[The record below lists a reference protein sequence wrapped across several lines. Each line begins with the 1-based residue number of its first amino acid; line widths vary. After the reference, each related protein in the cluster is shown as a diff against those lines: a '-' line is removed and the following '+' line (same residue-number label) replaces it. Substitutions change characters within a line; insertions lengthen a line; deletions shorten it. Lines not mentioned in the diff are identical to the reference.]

1 MEPPPVFPPVALL
14 GLGLGLPPHVLS
26 QEEAALLTTRIFGDR
41 LAGFPQFE
49 RVFAN
54 TGIARR
60 YCARPAD
67 WYAAPHGW
75 SDRMGAYRQA
85 AESLF
90 VQAASAALADAG
102 VAPAEVDCVVVS
114 SSSGFAVPSLKA
126 QLAEA
131 MGFRPDIERLP
142 LFGLGCAG
150 GVAGLATAAR
160 LASPPGRTV
169 LFVTMELCSLAFR
182 QDDGSRANLVATA
195 LFGDGAAAC
204 VLRGGAEE
212 RAFAVIDGAGQHLFP
227 RSRDIM
233 GWRIDDGGFG
243 IVLSAALPQFL
254 QTHLRPALARLL
266 AQCEAE
272 EERIG
277 RFICHPGG
285 TRVLAALEEV
295 LRLETGSLDHER
307 AVLADHGNMSAP
319 TVLFVLDRARRA
331 GLPDRV
337 ALLALGPGF
346 AANLITMRRGP
357 Q

>member
-1 MEPPPVFPPVALL
+1 MFPPVALL

-26 QEEAALLTTRIFGDR
+26 QEEAALLTARIFGDR

-60 YCARPAD
+60 HCARPAD

-75 SDRMGAYRQA
+75 SDRMAAYRQA
-85 AESLF
+85 ASALF
-90 VQAASAALADAG
+90 VQAATAALADAD
-102 VAPAEVDCVVVS
+102 VDPAAIDCVVVS
-114 SSSGFAVPSLKA
+114 SSSGFAVPSLEG

-131 MGFRPDIERLP
+131 MGFRPDVERVP

-160 LASPPGRTV
+160 LAATPGRTV
-169 LFVTMELCSLAFR
+169 LFVTIELCSLAFR

-204 VLRGGAEE
+204 VLRGGADE
-212 RAFAVIDGAGQHLFP
+212 RAFAVIHGAGQHLFP
-227 RSRDIM
+227 RSQEIM

-254 QTHLRPALARLL
+254 QSHLRPALARLL
-266 AQCEAE
+266 AQCGTD

-277 RFICHPGG
+277 RLLCHPGG

-331 GLPDRV
+331 GLPDRA

-357 Q
+357 R